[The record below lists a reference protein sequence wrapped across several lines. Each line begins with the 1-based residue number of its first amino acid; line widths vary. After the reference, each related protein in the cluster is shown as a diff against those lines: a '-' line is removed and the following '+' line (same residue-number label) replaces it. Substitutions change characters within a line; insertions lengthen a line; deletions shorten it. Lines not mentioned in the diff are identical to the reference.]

1 MSAQPPSI
9 RPFLLR
15 LPSVLL
21 YLIMLPF
28 NLSNAEYCYNTSN
41 FTAAS
46 TYTKSRELVL
56 SSLPSDVA
64 SNGGFY
70 SGKVGNSSDVVYVL
84 SFCRGDS
91 SNDSCFKCLS
101 SAAED
106 LMIKCPNQKAA
117 VTWGTGE
124 PPCIIR
130 YADGPMYGKKL
141 IFPTLKLPNVD
152 NITMD
157 QNQFDP
163 IWRNFTDELATSAS
177 MGTSELKFAAGRT
190 VLPNFQTMFALSQ
203 CSPDLSQID
212 CQSCLWECI
221 NDYQDCCHG
230 RRGGFVGK
238 PSCIFRW
245 DLYPFFESD
254 SINLLPSPPPPTAVT
269 KADPAAP
276 PPANAQVTNGNILKS
291 LRIVVA
297 VVGSANL
304 FVLVIVSVCCLIRR
318 RRSNPWMVS
327 SAKDEVK
334 TAESLQFKISE
345 IRTAT
350 NSFAEGNKLG
360 EGGFGKV
367 YRGRLPN
374 GQEIA
379 VKRLSQS
386 SGQGIQEFKNEIV
399 LVAKLQH
406 RNLVRLLG
414 FCLEGE
420 EKLLIYECVPNKSL
434 DYFVFDPDKSKQLN
448 WPRRYN
454 IISGIAR
461 GMLYLHEDSQL
472 RIIHRDLKASNV
484 LLDNDMN
491 PKISDFGMA
500 RIFGVDQT
508 KANTRRIVGT
518 YGYMSPEYAMH
529 GQFSQKSD
537 VYSFG
542 VLLLEIICGKRN
554 DYYYRSDGGET
565 LESYVL
571 RAQDSLE
578 EEDKP
583 GGAGRAEE
591 RGRLGRAA
599 REGEEERRGGLGQ
612 VYGLPLEWCSEE
624 MIAKAVRHVGR
635 VIQVKLDHKDGTTL
649 RTGRARVELNL
660 KDPLKIGQLDITLRR
675 PTIPFTEA
683 KMEGKEKLL
692 LAIGCELR

>member
-21 YLIMLPF
+21 YLLMLPF

-46 TYTKSRELVL
+46 TYTKNRELVL

-276 PPANAQVTNGNILKS
+276 PPANAQVTNGWFNFKVTADFKFMKTNSHSKS
-291 LRIVVA
+291 APAKWDKVYPRHMKIP
-297 VVGSANL
+297 
-304 FVLVIVSVCCLIRR
+304 IHVSI
-318 RRSNPWMVS
+318 NT
-327 SAKDEVK
+327 KDEVK

-386 SGQGIQEFKNEIV
+386 SGQGLQEFKNEIV
-399 LVAKLQH
+399 L
-406 RNLVRLLG
+406 
-414 FCLEGE
+414 
-420 EKLLIYECVPNKSL
+420 EKLLVYELMPNKSL
-434 DYFVFDPDKSKQLN
+434 DYFMFDPKKSKQLD

-461 GMLYLHEDSQL
+461 GMLYLHEDSRL
-472 RIIHRDLKASNV
+472 RIIHRDLKASNI
-484 LLDNDMN
+484 LLDNNMN

-500 RIFGVDQT
+500 KIFGVDQT
-508 KANTRRIVGT
+508 NASTRRIAGT

-529 GQFSQKSD
+529 GRFSQKSD

-554 DYYYRSDGGET
+554 DYYCQSDGGEA
-565 LESYVL
+565 LASYAWKHWRDNVPWEILDPVLGESYSRSQVL
-571 RAQDSLE
+571 RCIHIGFLCVS
-578 EEDKP
+578 
-583 GGAGRAEE
+583 GRS
-591 RGRLGRAA
+591 G
-599 REGEEERRGGLGQ
+599 
-612 VYGLPLEWCSEE
+612 
-624 MIAKAVRHVGR
+624 
-635 VIQVKLDHKDGTTL
+635 
-649 RTGRARVELNL
+649 
-660 KDPLKIGQLDITLRR
+660 
-675 PTIPFTEA
+675 
-683 KMEGKEKLL
+683 
-692 LAIGCELR
+692 